1 MQKLESVQAQTV
13 YMGRLS
19 YGDDLLDAL
28 TEMCREQSVTLGR
41 IEAIGAVQG
50 ARLGY
55 YDQNTRQYQFMTW
68 DKGLEI
74 TSLMGNISIKDGEPM
89 VHAHLTLADE
99 EGRTFGGHLA
109 RGCPV
114 FACEFILQVFSGPEF
129 VRSHDPQTDLPL
141 WS

>member
-1 MQKLESVQAQTV
+1 MQKLESVQSGFV

-19 YGDDLLDAL
+19 YNSDLLDSL
-28 TEMCREQSVTLGR
+28 SEVCRERGVTLGR
-41 IEAIGAVQG
+41 IEAIGALRG

-55 YDQNTRQYQFMTW
+55 YDQKSLEYKYLTW

-114 FACEFILQVFSGPEF
+114 FACEFILRVYSGPDF
-129 VRSHDPQTDLPL
+129 VRSHDTQTGLPL

>member
-1 MQKLESVQAQTV
+1 MEKLESLQPRTTF
-13 YMGRLS
+13 MGRLS
-19 YGDDLLDAL
+19 KNDDLLDAL
-28 TEMCREQSVTLGR
+28 TEMCREHSVTLGR

-55 YDQNTRQYQFMTW
+55 YDQNTRQYQYVTW

-74 TSLMGNISIKDGEPM
+74 TSLMGNISLKDGEPM

-99 EGRTFGGHLA
+99 NGRTFGGHLA

-114 FACEFILQVFSGPEF
+114 FACEFILHAFSGPDF
-129 VRSHDPQTDLPL
+129 IRAHDEETDLPL